1 MPFGAQGPP
10 ISKVFDT
17 PFNSEDSGVVPSP
30 GEFFHM
36 LYEDGDHM
44 TFEDGSR
51 MIFEP
56 VP

>member
-1 MPFGAQGPP
+1 MPFGQSPP

-17 PFNSEDSGVVPSP
+17 PFNGEDSGVIPDP
-30 GEFFHM
+30 GDTFHM

-56 VP
+56 AP